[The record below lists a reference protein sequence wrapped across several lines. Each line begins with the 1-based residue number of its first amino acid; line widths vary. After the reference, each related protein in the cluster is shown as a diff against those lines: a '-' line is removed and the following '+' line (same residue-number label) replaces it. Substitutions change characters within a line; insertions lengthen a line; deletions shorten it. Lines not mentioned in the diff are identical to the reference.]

1 MISYW
6 LKSNQIKDDI
16 YIPKYYNPQLLTA
29 LDKLQNN
36 YDCVSIRELVGQEVL
51 KCETGDEIGKMAYGT
66 GDIPFVRTSDIANWE
81 IKSSPKQGVSKEI
94 YAEYATKQDVQ
105 AGDILF
111 VRDGTYLIGVNCFIT
126 DIDKELLYQ
135 SHILKIRVNDKIV
148 IHPVILFLALNCDFV
163 QQQIRSFQFC
173 ADIIDTIGNRFYD
186 IVIPIPKSKATI
198 KTLIESTEKALL
210 SRVRGKAFIKQ
221 CPTLIEESLLS
232 GSAKP
237 LEDFAK
243 LDNDTLIKTLTHE
256 TVTAEFG
263 AFTSFWRSSKDIVSS
278 IYLPKYYDVT
288 IKEELN
294 KLCDT
299 CELTS
304 ILELQETGFL
314 EYHTGDEIG
323 KMAYG
328 TGTIPFIRTS
338 DFSNWEIKHDPKQGI
353 SQAIWEEY
361 QEKEDVQELDVLL
374 VRDGTY
380 LVGSS
385 CLITKEDE
393 KSLFCGGLFK
403 FRMLQPD
410 YLDPY
415 LFLGL
420 MNAYIVKRQ
429 IRTKQFTRDVIDTL
443 GNRIE
448 EIVLPIPKSPELRK
462 VISDDIKAMVDA
474 RINARTLIK
483 ANALSFAKV

>member
-1 MISYW
+1 MVI
-6 LKSNQIKDDI
+6 
-16 YIPKYYNPQLLTA
+16 
-29 LDKLQNN
+29 
-36 YDCVSIRELVGQEVL
+36 
-51 KCETGDEIGKMAYGT
+51 EI
-66 GDIPFVRTSDIANWE
+66 
-81 IKSSPKQGVSKEI
+81 
-94 YAEYATKQDVQ
+94 
-105 AGDILF
+105 L
-111 VRDGTYLIGVNCFIT
+111 
-126 DIDKELLYQ
+126 
-135 SHILKIRVNDKIV
+135 H
-148 IHPVILFLALNCDFV
+148 FV

-420 MNAYIVKRQ
+420 MKAYIVKRQ

>member
-6 LKSNQIKDDI
+6 LGSHQIKDDV
-16 YIPKYYNPQLLTA
+16 YIPKYYNPQLLA
-29 LDKLQNN
+29 VSEKLQGN
-36 YDCVSIRELVGQEVL
+36 YTCVTIRELVDKEVL
-51 KCETGDEIGKMAYGT
+51 RCDTGDEIGKMAYGT

-81 IKSSPKQGVSKEI
+81 IKSSPKQGVSREI

-111 VRDGTYLIGVNCFIT
+111 VRDGTYLIGVNSFIT

-135 SHILKIRVNDKIV
+135 SHILKIRVNVPDV
-148 IHPVILFLALNCDFV
+148 IHPVILFLAFNCDFV

-186 IVIPIPKSKATI
+186 IEIPIPKNKIFVKA
-198 KTLIESTEKALL
+198 LIESTEKALL
-210 SRVRGKAFIKQ
+210 SRVSGKAFIKQ
-221 CPTLIEESLLS
+221 CPKLIEESLLS

-237 LEDFAK
+237 LEAFAA
-243 LDNDTLIKTLTHE
+243 LDNETLIETLTHE

-263 AFTSFWRSSKDIVSS
+263 PFTSFWQNSKEIVDG

-288 IKEELN
+288 IKDELY
-294 KLCDT
+294 KLRDT
-299 CELTS
+299 CKLTS

-314 EYHTGDEIG
+314 EYNTGDEIG

-338 DFSNWEIKHDPKQGI
+338 DFSNWEIKHNPKQGV
-353 SQAIWEEY
+353 SQAIWEKY
-361 QEKEDVQELDVLL
+361 QEKEDVRKLDVLL

-393 KSLFCGGLFK
+393 KCLFCGGLFK
-403 FRMLQPD
+403 FRMLRPD
-410 YLDPY
+410 YLDPF

-429 IRTKQFTRDVIDTL
+429 MRTKQFTRDVIDTL

-448 EIVLPIPKSPELRK
+448 EVVLPIPKSPELRK
-462 VISDDIKAMVDA
+462 AISDDIKTMAEL
-474 RINARTLIK
+474 RINARTVIK
-483 ANALSFAKV
+483 ANVLSYAKI

>member
-328 TGTIPFIRTS
+328 TGT
-338 DFSNWEIKHDPKQGI
+338 
-353 SQAIWEEY
+353 
-361 QEKEDVQELDVLL
+361 
-374 VRDGTY
+374 
-380 LVGSS
+380 
-385 CLITKEDE
+385 
-393 KSLFCGGLFK
+393 
-403 FRMLQPD
+403 M
-410 YLDPY
+410 
-415 LFLGL
+415 
-420 MNAYIVKRQ
+420 
-429 IRTKQFTRDVIDTL
+429 
-443 GNRIE
+443 
-448 EIVLPIPKSPELRK
+448 VLPNVK
-462 VISDDIKAMVDA
+462 
-474 RINARTLIK
+474 T
-483 ANALSFAKV
+483 AKE